1 MLHEEMKRIFSLTG
15 NYYEKDGQ
23 VKGPTDHRLAS
34 NSYPVKTLQ
43 REDDTPGFSELDYS
57 LVSWGEYLL
66 FRPATNIRRSTF

>member
-23 VKGPTDHRLAS
+23 VKGPDHRLAS

-43 REDDTPGFSELDYS
+43 REDNTP
-57 LVSWGEYLL
+57 WL
-66 FRPATNIRRSTF
+66 FRVRLFVS